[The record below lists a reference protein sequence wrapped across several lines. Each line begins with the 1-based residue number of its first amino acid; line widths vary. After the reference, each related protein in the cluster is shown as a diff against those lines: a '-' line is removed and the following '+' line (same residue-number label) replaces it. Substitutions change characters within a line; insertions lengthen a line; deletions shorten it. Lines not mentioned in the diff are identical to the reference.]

1 MHIHKA
7 SKQDYPAIHLLMS
20 RYGKMSVNPEHLNSK
35 DISLCARDGEGKLV
49 GFVYV
54 GLMAQ
59 GTVGYIDKFVVDPE
73 YAGKGVGNAL
83 ARAAFQAA
91 TKRGVRE
98 VFGVIRQDQYHEQ
111 SAVNALKM
119 AFGAHKESYTYVCA
133 DLRHMASEL
142 RSLGV

>member
-1 MHIHKA
+1 MR
-7 SKQDYPAIHLLMS
+7 
-20 RYGKMSVNPEHLNSK
+20 RYGKMDVGPEHINSK
-35 DISLCARDGEGKLV
+35 DIALCARDKSGALV
-49 GFVYV
+49 GFLFL

-59 GTVGYIDKFVVDPE
+59 NKVGYLDKFCVDPDHTK
-73 YAGKGVGNAL
+73 KGVGNAL